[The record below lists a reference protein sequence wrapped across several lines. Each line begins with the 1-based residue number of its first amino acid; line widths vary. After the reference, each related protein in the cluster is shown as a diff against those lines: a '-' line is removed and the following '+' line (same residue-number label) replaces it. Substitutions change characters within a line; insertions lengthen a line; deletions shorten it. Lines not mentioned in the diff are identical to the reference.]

1 MSAQVKVVMGS
12 ISDWPTMKMA
22 CDVLDQLQV
31 EYDKEVI
38 SAHRMPNEMAAF
50 AQNAREA
57 GVKVIIAG
65 AGGAAH
71 LPGMIA
77 ANTIVPVIGVPIQTH
92 ALGGM
97 DSLLS
102 ICQMPAGVPVATMS
116 IGNSGAK
123 NAALMASEVLATHDQ
138 ALAERLQNY
147 RKEQHDEAVE
157 SSARLD

>member
-1 MSAQVKVVMGS
+1 MSAQVKIVMGS
-12 ISDWPTMKMA
+12 ISDWPTMKQA
-22 CDVLDQLQV
+22 CDILDQLKV

-38 SAHRMPNEMAAF
+38 SAHRMPNEMANV
-50 AQNAREA
+50 AQNARKD
-57 GVKVIIAG
+57 GFKVIIAG

-77 ANTIVPVIGVPIQTH
+77 ANTVVPVIGVPMQTH

-116 IGNSGAK
+116 IGNAGAK
-123 NAALMASEVLATHDQ
+123 NAALMASEILATQDSS
-138 ALAERLQNY
+138 LAQRLLDY
-147 RKEQHDEAVE
+147 RKAQHDSAVE